1 MFLAG
6 AGMFSMRLYPVQD
19 DAFRQNVV
27 EELRYQG
34 EKTQPPGRGEVRIE
48 INHFAKTGSGQTS
61 KGRAPKKTAPPVY
74 RFSSSDPAD
83 APPRDCPLG
92 FEQRGKE
99 TASFAPF
106 FTKQDHVLQRQARDK
121 HRESTHKRGVFSY
134 RTTATRRFTTT
145 SCSQRSQRRMD
156 RGAKKLLTP
165 VSAEKRRQR
174 FTKTGS
180 GQTFE
185 LFK

>member
-34 EKTQPPGRGEVRIE
+34 EKTHPPGRGEVRIE
-48 INHFAKTGSGQTS
+48 IHHFAKTGSGQTS

-121 HRESTHKRGVFSY
+121 HRESTHKRETCF
-134 RTTATRRFTTT
+134 
-145 SCSQRSQRRMD
+145 
-156 RGAKKLLTP
+156 LT
-165 VSAEKRRQR
+165 ERRQPDVLLR
-174 FTKTGS
+174 RRAHNARRDGWVAVRKNNF
-180 GQTFE
+180 
-185 LFK
+185 

>member
-1 MFLAG
+1 
-6 AGMFSMRLYPVQD
+6 MFSMRLYPVQD

>member
-121 HRESTHKRGVFSY
+121 HRESTHKREWRVFLQNDGNPTFY
-134 RTTATRRFTTT
+134 YDVVLTTLAETDGSRCEKTA
-145 SCSQRSQRRMD
+145 
-156 RGAKKLLTP
+156 GA
-165 VSAEKRRQR
+165 S
-174 FTKTGS
+174 FC
-180 GQTFE
+180 
-185 LFK
+185 